1 MLLIFASFMEITDWY
16 SFSSMVWYA
25 IRLIKSYR
33 TTYSYFPHS
42 YIIPSFASIFIS
54 LFFLILILIFFLQSY
69 PTLLQLSWFFVVCLR
84 SLEKSC
90 IYIHLIFLYINL
102 VLVTAVFFHCLP
114 SFHSNLLPTNIFVA
128 IRTVCYL
135 ATYTIQFHMY
145 IVPLIKVLYHC
156 TVWSNIAIAIRT
168 GGHYVVV

>member
-16 SFSSMVWYA
+16 SFSSIGMVCYTPDQKLSNYLFLFSSFLYHSF
-25 IRLIKSYR
+25 IRIHFHFPIL
-33 TTYSYFPHS
+33 PHS
-42 YIIPSFASIFIS
+42 YILPSVISNFIATIM
-54 LFFLILILIFFLQSY
+54 ILYCMSQ
-69 PTLLQLSWFFVVCLR
+69 
-84 SLEKSC
+84 KSC

-156 TVWSNIAIAIRT
+156 TV
-168 GGHYVVV
+168 

>member
-1 MLLIFASFMEITDWY
+1 MLFIFASFMEITDWY
-16 SFSSMVWYA
+16 SFSSIGMVCYTPDQKLSNYLFLFSSFLYHSF
-25 IRLIKSYR
+25 IRIHFHFPIL
-33 TTYSYFPHS
+33 PHS
-42 YIIPSFASIFIS
+42 YILPSVVSNFIATIM
-54 LFFLILILIFFLQSY
+54 ILYCMSQ
-69 PTLLQLSWFFVVCLR
+69 
-84 SLEKSC
+84 KSC

-156 TVWSNIAIAIRT
+156 TV
-168 GGHYVVV
+168 